1 MAYEQKVWRHHGIG
15 VLASSEILSY
25 GVIFKKSRVALTSA
39 TFCRF
44 WRGTGLHFVFPFQG
58 NRQSQKAKRKKRRL
72 RVSLMVAERSNTK
85 WFLFLCHSKWA
96 AEAAAATGDGCV
108 LLQQAYKE
116 QMALSKPLFF
126 YCSFSCR
133 WYHPLKMYYIVGAV
147 VFFLTK
153 WPTDYPWLTPT
164 STVN

>member
-72 RVSLMVAERSNTK
+72 RVSLMVAKRSNTK
-85 WFLFLCHSKWA
+85 WFLFLCHSKWVV
-96 AEAAAATGDGCV
+96 TGDGPCR
-108 LLQQAYKE
+108 LLKKE
-116 QMALSKPLFF
+116 QMALSKPYSTLLLFHSPRSNCNHTANVKLWLF
-126 YCSFSCR
+126 WFLVVCHCQLYSR
-133 WYHPLKMYYIVGAV
+133 ARYI
-147 VFFLTK
+147 
-153 WPTDYPWLTPT
+153 
-164 STVN
+164 